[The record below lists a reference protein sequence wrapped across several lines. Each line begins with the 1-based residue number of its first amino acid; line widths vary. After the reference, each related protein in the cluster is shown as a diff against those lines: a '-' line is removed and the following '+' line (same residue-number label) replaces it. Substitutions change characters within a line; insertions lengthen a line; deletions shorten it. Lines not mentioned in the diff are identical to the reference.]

1 MKISLVVPVFNEEEA
16 APIFHEAVQALP
28 GLEGHDLELIFVN
41 DGSSDATES
50 VITALAARD
59 PRVTLINFSR
69 NFGKEPA
76 LLAGIHAAQG
86 EVVIPMD
93 VDLQDPLELLPEMVK
108 KYEAGAEVVLAR
120 RVDRGSDGFLKR
132 NSANYFYKIINAISD
147 SPVEANVGDFR
158 LMSRPVVE
166 AIKQL
171 PENRLFMK
179 GLLSWVG
186 FSTDFVEYSRPKRS
200 AGLSKFNGWKLWNF
214 ALEGIT
220 SFSSAPLR
228 VWTYVGSSIGLF
240 AIGYAIWII
249 ISKLLHGNP
258 VPGYSS
264 LIAAILFL
272 GAVQLIGIGV
282 LGEYIGRI
290 YSEVKRRPR
299 YVVRSRV
306 GPTEEVGD
314 GD

>member
-1 MKISLVVPVFNEEEA
+1 LKISLVVPVFNEEEA
-16 APIFHEAVQALP
+16 APIFHRELQAIP
-28 GLEGHDLELIFVN
+28 GLEAHSLEIIFVN
-41 DGSSDATES
+41 DGSRDQTEA
-50 VITALAARD
+50 VIADLAIRD
-59 PRVTLINFSR
+59 PRIILINFSR

-76 LLAGIHAAQG
+76 LLAGIEAATG
-86 EVVIPMD
+86 DVVIPMD
-93 VDLQDPLELLPEMVK
+93 VDLQDPLELLPAMIE
-108 KYEAGAEVVLAR
+108 KYESGAQVVLAR
-120 RVDRGSDGFLKR
+120 RVDRGNDGFLKR
-132 NSANYFYKIINAISD
+132 NSASYFYRIINAISD

-158 LMSRPVVE
+158 LMSRPVVD
-166 AIKQL
+166 AIKRL

-186 FSTDFVEYSRPKRS
+186 FRTEIVDYSRPARS
-200 AGLSKFNGWKLWNF
+200 VGVSKFNGWKLWNF

-228 VWTYVGSSIGLF
+228 VWTYIGSTIGAFSI
-240 AIGYAIWII
+240 IYAVWIVMVKVI
-249 ISKLLHGNP
+249 YGNP

-264 LIAAILFL
+264 LFAAILFL

-299 YVVRSRV
+299 YIVRSRFTSNSENL
-306 GPTEEVGD
+306 GE
-314 GD
+314 

>member
-1 MKISLVVPVFNEEEA
+1 MKISLVVPVLNEEDA
-16 APIFHEAVQALP
+16 APIFHQALQAVP
-28 GLEGHDLELIFVN
+28 GLKVHELEIIFIN
-41 DGSSDATES
+41 DGSLDQTEA
-50 VITALAARD
+50 VIMGLVRQD
-59 PRVTLINFSR
+59 PRVVLINFSR

-76 LLAGIHAAQG
+76 LLAGIEAATG

-93 VDLQDPLELLPEMVK
+93 VDLQDPLELLPAMIE
-108 KYEAGAEVVLAR
+108 KYQHGAQVVLAR

-132 NSANYFYKIINAISD
+132 NSANCFYRIINAISE

-166 AIKQL
+166 AIKGL

-186 FSTDFVEYSRPKRS
+186 FRTDIVDYSRPERS
-200 AGLSKFNGWKLWNF
+200 AGVSKFNGWKLWNF

-228 VWTYVGSSIGLF
+228 VWTYIGGTIGAFSIL
-240 AIGYAIWII
+240 YAVWIVI
-249 ISKLLHGNP
+249 VRMMFGNP

-290 YSEVKRRPR
+290 YLEVKRRPR
-299 YVVRSRV
+299 YIIRSRFTGSTV
-306 GPTEEVGD
+306 DAGE
-314 GD
+314 

>member
-1 MKISLVVPVFNEEEA
+1 MKISLVIPVFNEQEA
-16 APIFHEAVQALP
+16 IPIFYRAVQMLP
-28 GLEGHDLELIFVN
+28 GLEGHDLELVFVN
-41 DGSSDATES
+41 DGSSDGTES
-50 VITALAARD
+50 VITALAAAD
-59 PRVTLINFSR
+59 PKVTLINFSR

-76 LLAGIHAAQG
+76 LLAGIHAARG
-86 EVVIPMD
+86 DVVIPMD
-93 VDLQDPLELLPEMVK
+93 VDLQDPLELLPAMVEK
-108 KYEAGAEVVLAR
+108 FKAGADVVLAR

-132 NSANYFYKIINAISD
+132 NSANWFYKLINAISE

-186 FSTDFVEYSRPKRS
+186 FSTDFVDYSRPERS
-200 AGLSKFNGWKLWNF
+200 AGVSKFNGWKLWNF

-228 VWTYVGSSIGLF
+228 VWTYVGSTIGFFSIAYGV
-240 AIGYAIWII
+240 WIVI
-249 ISKLLHGNP
+249 DKLLHGNA
-258 VPGYSS
+258 VQGYSS

-299 YVVRSRV
+299 YIVRSTV
-306 GPTEEVGD
+306 QLEKKD
-314 GD
+314 

>member
-1 MKISLVVPVFNEEEA
+1 MKISLVVPVFNEEDA
-16 APIFHEAVQALP
+16 VPIFHQALQTVP
-28 GLEGHDLELIFVN
+28 GLEAHELEIIFIN
-41 DGSSDATES
+41 DGSRDKTEA
-50 VITALAARD
+50 VIAGLAVEDSRII
-59 PRVTLINFSR
+59 LINFSR

-76 LLAGIHAAQG
+76 LLAGLEAASG
-86 EVVIPMD
+86 EVVIPLD
-93 VDLQDPLELLPEMVK
+93 VDLQDPLELLPSMIE
-108 KYEAGAEVVLAR
+108 KYQGGAQVVLAR

-132 NSANYFYKIINAISD
+132 QSASYFYRIINAISE
-147 SPVEANVGDFR
+147 SPVEENVGDFR

-166 AIKQL
+166 AIKRL

-186 FSTDFVEYSRPKRS
+186 FRTDIVDYSRPQRS
-200 AGLSKFNGWKLWNF
+200 AGVSKFNGWKLWNF

-228 VWTYVGSSIGLF
+228 VWTYIGCTIGVFSIL
-240 AIGYAIWII
+240 YAAWII
-249 ISKLLHGNP
+249 AVKMIYGNP

-299 YVVRSRV
+299 YIVRSRFT
-306 GPTEEVGD
+306 GSAGHQGE
-314 GD
+314 

>member
-16 APIFHEAVQALP
+16 APIFHRELQAIP
-28 GLEGHDLELIFVN
+28 GLEAHSLEIIFVN
-41 DGSSDATES
+41 DGSRDQTEA
-50 VITALAARD
+50 VIADLAIRD
-59 PRVTLINFSR
+59 PRIILINFSR

-76 LLAGIHAAQG
+76 LLAGIEAATG
-86 EVVIPMD
+86 DVVIPMD
-93 VDLQDPLELLPEMVK
+93 VDLQDPLELLPAMIE
-108 KYEAGAEVVLAR
+108 KYESGAQVVLAR
-120 RVDRGSDGFLKR
+120 RVDRGNDGFLKR
-132 NSANYFYKIINAISD
+132 NSASYFYRIINAISD

-158 LMSRPVVE
+158 LMSRPVVD
-166 AIKQL
+166 AIKRL

-186 FSTDFVEYSRPKRS
+186 FRTEIVDYSRPARS
-200 AGLSKFNGWKLWNF
+200 VGVSKFNGWKLWNF

-228 VWTYVGSSIGLF
+228 VWTYIGSTIGAFSI
-240 AIGYAIWII
+240 IYAVWIVMVKVI
-249 ISKLLHGNP
+249 YGNP

-264 LIAAILFL
+264 LFAAILFL

-299 YVVRSRV
+299 YIVRSRFTSNSENL
-306 GPTEEVGD
+306 GE
-314 GD
+314 